1 MDSPVGVAIDRSA
14 DLPVVLLGIMKAGG
28 CYLPLDPHGPPERL
42 AFMLNNS
49 QASILVTQSQLVK
62 NFPEYRGTLY
72 RLDGDIDRSLSDIA
86 PTPLPSLGVGPSN
99 LAYVI
104 YTSGSTGQPK
114 GVEVEHRSLVNFL
127 HSMSRKLALTNN
139 DIFLAVTPITFDIA
153 ALELFLPLSVG
164 ARVILLSGEDTRDGQ
179 RLIERLGTSGAT
191 VMQATP
197 ATWSMLLQAGWKGN
211 KNLKI
216 LCGGEVL
223 SRELAEEL
231 LTRSKEVWNLYGP
244 TETTIWSTAQKVRS
258 GNGPVSIGRPIE
270 NTRTLIL
277 DKNSQLTPIGIPGE
291 LYIGGEGVAR
301 GYLGRPDLTTERF
314 QHNSFAWP
322 EERLYKTG
330 DMARWKPDGCLEYLG
345 RNDQQV
351 KIRGVRIELQEIESR
366 LNQIPEVHQSVVL
379 VIETT
384 QLDKK
389 LIAFVV
395 SSPDHLV
402 NLKNV
407 RNYLRGY
414 LPATMI
420 PSEFVFLTE
429 LPLTP
434 NGKIDRQA
442 LLGIRGKPSDHP
454 KISGQPENNLQRQL
468 ISIWERLL
476 DIQGIG
482 IDDHYFDLG
491 GHSILALQLFTEIEH
506 LTGIRLPLATL
517 FKAPTIRQ
525 LVLTLQSRTQPTNWQ
540 SLVPINSAGTKT
552 PLFAVPGI
560 GGNVVDFYRLGQ
572 LLEGDQ
578 PFFGLQSQGLDGQTE
593 PFTTVE
599 DIAAHYVSEIQSVQ
613 STGPYFLA
621 GACIGGIIAF
631 EMAHRLSAQGHQV
644 ALLAMLE
651 TWPPSSLRVPR
662 WTLPNF
668 LRSPSFFLTVSF
680 QIAAQIMRTNRQERW
695 ARINKAARGFREMVI
710 RRDVYRGDRE
720 ILFRDKV
727 SEANRKAA
735 ASYQPKPFPGR
746 IELIIASERPVN
758 PPKDTRL
765 KWCDL
770 ALEGYSVDKI
780 PAKDTGHLFRKP
792 NLPALAEKL
801 KTLLA
806 QARARK

>member
-1 MDSPVGVAIDRSA
+1 
-14 DLPVVLLGIMKAGG
+14 
-28 CYLPLDPHGPPERL
+28 
-42 AFMLNNS
+42 
-49 QASILVTQSQLVK
+49 
-62 NFPEYRGTLY
+62 
-72 RLDGDIDRSLSDIA
+72 
-86 PTPLPSLGVGPSN
+86 
-99 LAYVI
+99 
-104 YTSGSTGQPK
+104 
-114 GVEVEHRSLVNFL
+114 
-127 HSMSRKLALTNN
+127 
-139 DIFLAVTPITFDIA
+139 
-153 ALELFLPLSVG
+153 
-164 ARVILLSGEDTRDGQ
+164 
-179 RLIERLGTSGAT
+179 
-191 VMQATP
+191 
-197 ATWSMLLQAGWKGN
+197 
-211 KNLKI
+211 
-216 LCGGEVL
+216 
-223 SRELAEEL
+223 
-231 LTRSKEVWNLYGP
+231 
-244 TETTIWSTAQKVRS
+244 
-258 GNGPVSIGRPIE
+258 
-270 NTRTLIL
+270 
-277 DKNSQLTPIGIPGE
+277 
-291 LYIGGEGVAR
+291 
-301 GYLGRPDLTTERF
+301 
-314 QHNSFAWP
+314 
-322 EERLYKTG
+322 
-330 DMARWKPDGCLEYLG
+330 MARWKPDGCLEYLG

-379 VIETT
+379 VKETT

-402 NLKNV
+402 NLENV

-662 WTLPNF
+662 WTLPIF
-668 LRSPSFFLTVSF
+668 LRSPSFFLAVSF
-680 QIAAQIMRTNRQERW
+680 QVAAQIMRTNRQERW

-770 ALEGYSVDKI
+770 ALKGILDKI